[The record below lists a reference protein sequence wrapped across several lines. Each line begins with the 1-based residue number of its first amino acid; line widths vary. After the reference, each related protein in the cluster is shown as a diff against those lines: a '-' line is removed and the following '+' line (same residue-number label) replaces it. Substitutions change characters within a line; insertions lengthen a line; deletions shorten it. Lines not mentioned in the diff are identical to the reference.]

1 MAYECWPPDVTIW
14 GWFCC
19 LSASPSFGGVLVY
32 IFREQIL
39 ALLIG
44 ADSTAAHSRFVT
56 GIELLAALYSLMN
69 GAIPIP
75 QLVNGRTVY
84 DDPSDIAAGG
94 LIRHTLAGSIGI
106 LKQCISHLFREG
118 GVLFEMS
125 RDARPD
131 LGLFYPVWSL
141 HIGWP
146 ADIKATISVVV
157 SGWFSS
163 KAARP
168 ACDLARPIWVMDLTL
183 VYELGRIVTRPP
195 FLATMFLTV
204 ASSLG
209 SVSVW
214 IRIRY
219 ALCIYIYIY
228 MRTE

>member
-1 MAYECWPPDVTIW
+1 MRVLILKMWSLALSGWHGIW
-14 GWFCC
+14 MLATWCHN
-19 LSASPSFGGVLVY
+19 LRLILPSFGGVLVY

-44 ADSTAAHSRFVT
+44 ADSTAAHSPFVT

-84 DDPSDIAAGG
+84 DDPSDMAAGG

-146 ADIKATISVVV
+146 ADVEATISVVV
-157 SGWFSS
+157 SGCKTCLWFGSS
-163 KAARP
+163 HLSHGSNFGLWIGSYCDMAA
-168 ACDLARPIWVMDLTL
+168 I
-183 VYELGRIVTRPP
+183 LGYHVPNRRFPP
-195 FLATMFLTV
+195 
-204 ASSLG
+204 
-209 SVSVW
+209 
-214 IRIRY
+214 R
-219 ALCIYIYIY
+219 
-228 MRTE
+228 